1 MAHGDRWVQPQPTE
15 WARDCSS
22 KPGVGYLKS
31 APLPFKDY
39 TGTCGIRVYYVTV
52 FENQAQRLSMWLN
65 THQDSEPGFSSKVA
79 IHICHYSQWLLSF
92 FNFTKPVMSHFF
104 ISKDHLQYFLHR
116 SYALKPFSPA
126 PTPPQKDTCCQLW
139 LSTFFVIVKYLR
151 ADFWSWWNSL
161 LSPPF
166 SSYFCIHWNDSP
178 ASAPRSLPWFHIAC
192 KSWPTALPALPVF

>member
-31 APLPFKDY
+31 APLPCKDY
-39 TGTCGIRVYYVTV
+39 TGTCGIRVYYVTI

-79 IHICHYSQWLLSF
+79 IHICHYSQRLLSF

-126 PTPPQKDTCCQLW
+126 PTPPQKRYM
-139 LSTFFVIVKYLR
+139 LSVMTL
-151 ADFWSWWNSL
+151 
-161 LSPPF
+161 
-166 SSYFCIHWNDSP
+166 
-178 ASAPRSLPWFHIAC
+178 HILC
-192 KSWPTALPALPVF
+192 HLKIFKSWFLKLVEQSSFSPIL